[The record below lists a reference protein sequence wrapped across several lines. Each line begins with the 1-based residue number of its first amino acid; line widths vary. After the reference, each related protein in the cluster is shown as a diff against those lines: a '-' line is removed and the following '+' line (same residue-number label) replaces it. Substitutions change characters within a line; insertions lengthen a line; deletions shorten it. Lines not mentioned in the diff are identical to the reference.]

1 MKILQEINELWK
13 KVNYFYLFEGF
24 LISVIFSINTTLFL
38 NYINLSNPYIS
49 ILAFIL
55 SYFLYK
61 YLRKRPNFEKVILNS
76 DIYFNLEERL
86 ITFWEYREYNEPYGL
101 IERLVSDIENR
112 LSTKSLKSS
121 YKWKPS
127 KFLLILTI
135 LMIIL
140 IILNLMNFYNSIPK
154 NMVTTEK
161 ENIPSKIQVSKN
173 IQGEKLTEEEREK
186 EKSVAEK
193 REDKI
198 LEKLLSEWNF
208 EEEKVIE
215 EFLQKRTTSSEKN
228 TSFETEEENKRQE
241 GVVQSYANQKSTF
254 LSETTN
260 KEFNF
265 DKDISQENLGM
276 ENKETGEGLTKE
288 EGIKD
293 LNIDSSYNKSESKQ
307 ESRGSLPGIEERK
320 EKLGSKPTPRLN
332 VEAEKIYVPSQGMD
346 ESKKKIYLFEAP
358 SLKEDKN
365 KSITP
370 INPSV
375 TNRGEYATYPRI
387 IPQDLQE
394 IIKSYFS
401 E

>member
-24 LISVIFSINTTLFL
+24 LISMVFSINTTLFL

-112 LSTKSLKSS
+112 LSSKSLRNS

-154 NMVTTEK
+154 NIVNTEK
-161 ENIPSKIQVSKN
+161 EDIPSKIQVSKN

-215 EFLQKRTTSSEKN
+215 EFLQKRITSSEKN
-228 TSFETEEENKRQE
+228 ISSETKEENKKQE
-241 GVVQSYANQKSTF
+241 GVVQSYANQKSAF
-254 LSETTN
+254 LNETTN
-260 KEFNF
+260 KEF
-265 DKDISQENLGM
+265 QENLGM
-276 ENKETGEGLTKE
+276 ENKETGEGLIKE

-293 LNIDSSYNKSESKQ
+293 LNINSSYNKSEKNQ

-332 VEAEKIYVPSQGMD
+332 VETEKIYVPSQGMD